1 MIVYE
6 RQQNG
11 DRSPVHGCR
20 LLAELKATD
29 LRVTGHLCLYQHGM
43 REEAVLKVSA
53 LVVRVVRAARLR
65 TCRSK

>member
-20 LLAELKATD
+20 LLAELKATG
-29 LRVTGHLCLYQHGM
+29 LLVTGYLCLYQHGM
-43 REEAVLKVSA
+43 REEAVLRVSA
-53 LVVRVVRAARLR
+53 LVVRVVRAARLPA
-65 TCRSK
+65 CRRK